1 MPSGLTH
8 VSHTRPQ
15 RFLKLKF
22 NAKKGHSLFGKSQIY
37 FFFFFLIEFFSFW
50 SLSLCNRLNYQW
62 KKKRKISVSQE
73 LVRGRKD
80 EQTSVVG
87 LKRQKNIKSFQNNL
101 WSRFRMPFLRL
112 QFVSP
117 PATVLINL
125 FNRDLH
131 TNRVKSSILPLF
143 F

>member
-1 MPSGLTH
+1 M
-8 VSHTRPQ
+8 
-15 RFLKLKF
+15 
-22 NAKKGHSLFGKSQIY
+22 
-37 FFFFFLIEFFSFW
+37 
-50 SLSLCNRLNYQW
+50 
-62 KKKRKISVSQE
+62 
-73 LVRGRKD
+73 RGRKD

>member
-22 NAKKGHSLFGKSQIY
+22 NAKKEHSLFGKSQIY
-37 FFFFFLIEFFSFW
+37 FFFLFPNWVLLILKFIPMQQVE
-50 SLSLCNRLNYQW
+50 LPME
-62 KKKRKISVSQE
+62 KKRKISVSQE

-131 TNRVKSSILPLF
+131 TNRVKSSILPLVF
-143 F
+143 